1 MKYMKRVFA
10 FLLAI
15 MLCLTPVS
23 TVYADSHVM
32 SAPNDSSSG
41 EVATDP
47 TEGETEPTEGETE
60 PTKGETEP
68 TEGETTPTE
77 GETTPTEGE
86 EVSEIEI
93 SFSYDAEVSESG
105 WYLESKDLV
114 VVFSN
119 TIGFETI
126 TLSYEKGTEEPI
138 SISPEVQE
146 DGSYKGVISGIS
158 DGEYLVTAYAK
169 GTDGVESTKTLEF
182 KLDTTPVDYSNIS
195 AEGVTVQEGI
205 GYAQDSYVIT
215 GLSDSTSGIKSV
227 IMKGVDGVL
236 NEYTEGGSIVI
247 TEEVSSVA
255 LSDVAGN
262 VLELPIDT
270 LISSVCSSVVFD
282 SNIPSISI
290 LGDSEADYDN
300 GGQKYY
306 KDSLTV
312 TVIASDDNL
321 KEVIV
326 YINGQPMG
334 TSAILE
340 KEVTLAYK
348 LEESGTYVIDVVVK
362 DKSGNEIS
370 KSETYNID
378 KEPPLKGTISLDGE
392 WTEANGNVY
401 TKSSLS
407 ITGAAEDTLSGYN
420 KVEVL
425 KDSTVVG
432 TSLPYVITESGRYS
446 VRVYDNVGNVS
457 EFFVSDLVETSGNYI
472 VVDKELPLV
481 SVESVSEPDYTGSRG
496 YWYSSK
502 PIISVSASDSNIKS
516 VVVSLEADGVKTE
529 VFSGNED
536 VTEFL
541 VDTSDYEGNLFKITV
556 LAEDLSGNTSS
567 VDYEFNVDSSAPES
581 VTVEADTPSAEKGG
595 NVYYSSAFDVVI
607 SANDTGFGDIVYYLD
622 DIGNKTGKFY
632 GVGAGEHTV
641 RVEDGLGNTTL
652 EIPLSEYL
660 GWGGNNVVIVSNPA
674 TISATGFA
682 GSWVG
687 STPSYIVS
695 VEDEAGIDS
704 YTVYVNDEVVSEE
717 SFKVL
722 DKTSALINFDLS
734 GVKPSV
740 DGVYSVRVL
749 VTNNAGLSNEWSDVV
764 KIDTTLPT
772 LGSIAVDGD
781 WKEVDGNVYSNKA
794 ILISGEAFDAHSG
807 VASVEVL
814 NGDEVVSNVLP
825 YSISSS
831 GSYRIVITDSVGNS
845 NSYNLNEILGTSSN
859 TIVIDEEVPSL
870 SFDSKTTSP
879 DAVVNGVNWYSTAP
893 TITVRASDNNK
904 IEVNI
909 IVEIDGV
916 EHKEYSGS
924 ANGELLYD
932 VDTSKYSGDSYTVHV
947 TASDDSGNNCSL
959 TYSFSVDSEKP
970 GIGSLGI
977 VSEFSDFEDGA
988 YSNSGFIFS
997 GSAVDSGS
1005 GISSIIV
1012 YKDGASCYEATN
1024 GSVGFSISS
1033 EAESGLYYIVVTD
1046 MVGNESVFHANELLG
1061 SKASMLVVDKT
1072 IPAITRTDSGLETSK
1087 GWYNYIPGLSFSI
1100 VDDYID
1106 SYTVSVNGSTVKAG
1120 TVAEEFSLDMSAY
1133 TNMPVKVEI
1142 VAVDKAGNPSTY
1154 VYEYTHDNTPPE
1166 GISATSDTA
1175 YSEKNGFVYFNED
1188 LVLSVSAS
1196 DSGYSELTYYL
1207 NDESNKTGDFSISAD
1222 GEYFVKVV
1230 DGLGNESEKISLK
1243 DLLGWEFN
1251 SIVFDSDK
1259 PVVSAN
1265 KYNSQWVSAPPV
1277 YNFTFSDNS
1286 GIDSIVVSVNNT
1298 EVVNTK
1304 YPETDVVSESF
1315 PVDLSHIVANK
1326 DGAYNIV
1333 ATVRD
1338 NSGSVSVWSD
1348 IVYVDSVAPEI
1359 SKFEIQGATAGN
1371 GATINGEDTYGFFFN
1386 GSGSIVVLAEDTGA
1400 SSGIEYIWTRFE
1412 GEDWVKHS
1420 LGSGNSVSVSIPENF
1435 KGKFEAYAVD
1445 KVGNAGSTNFPD
1457 LLVSETEDTHNAN
1470 SDLVISLQDTPYT
1483 DINGLPL
1490 YNSDVSIEVFA
1501 GCYTSGIK
1509 GMQWGLNELSESI
1522 ESLNGVSFDKNLV
1535 TSISKVLGVVGNE
1548 NNMRVV
1554 VKVTD
1559 MVGHTSEESKLF
1571 SIDMDKPIIEVTF
1584 DKTTEN
1590 GYYNSS
1596 RTATIKV
1603 TERNF
1608 NPELFNISGTYGELG
1623 DWSNVGDVW
1632 TNTIVFSD
1640 NNEYKFTINCTD
1652 RAGNSSVPYVSE
1664 TFFID
1669 KTKPVINRVDTDE
1682 ETASGWYNYIPE
1694 FKFNVVEDYI
1704 SLYEVYINDS
1714 LVKEGVAS
1722 EIAVDTSK
1730 YQNTG
1735 VSIRVRVT
1743 DKAGNFSEWS
1753 YSYGH
1758 DNTPPR
1764 NVSVKVHTPVSQ
1776 KGGVV
1781 YFNGQFDITISADDG
1796 NGYGDL
1802 TYYLNDESNKTGKFT
1817 IRESGEYF
1825 IKVTDGLGHV
1835 YGQVSLGSLCGW
1847 TGNSIVINNIAP
1859 TIEFEKFNGTWL
1871 SDTCVYSVTS
1881 GSVVGLN
1888 SVVATVN
1895 GVEVVNKVY
1904 EGIDILE
1911 DLVEVDISKAEIS
1924 EDSSYRLEI
1933 TVVDNSGLVT
1943 TSEDVVYVDTH
1954 VPEMGSLGVEGSW
1967 EIHDGK
1973 LYANSAIVLKGYP
1986 SDPESGIKT
1995 VEVLKDGN
2003 VVGTLPYSIVE
2014 SGKYEV
2020 RVTDNVGN
2028 LVVYSFA
2035 DIANVS
2041 TSDIVWDDSLPVVY
2055 FDMNQSDKYQYF
2067 DGSTYWYATNPVIYI
2082 GMTDD
2087 NMESVSVSVTIDG
2100 SETIVVNDILEEG
2113 IYAIDTSYS
2122 PGTEFKIVATATDK
2136 SGNVSE
2142 SFYEFSVD
2150 TEKPLIGT
2158 LGAAVSPEYKEDGG
2172 YVYIRGQF
2180 TVSGSPIDN
2189 KSGVKIITVYKDG
2202 DVFATSDTG
2211 VIDVVVDKENLSGSY
2226 SVSVEDNVGN
2236 VYTVALSDLLGTKSN
2251 NFIIDLTSPVI
2262 SRIDSNLEIKEG
2274 WFNYAPVF
2282 TFDISDDFINDYTV
2296 YINGNEV
2303 AYGIASE
2310 VIDVPTSDY
2319 KNQKVSVK
2327 VVVRD
2332 KAGNTDEYIYSYQ
2345 EDSSCPVNVQVE
2357 MSQPVSHKGE
2367 NVYYNSIVN
2376 LVVTAEDGDGFGS
2389 ISYYINGERV
2399 ENGVY
2404 SIVQSGEYSI
2414 EVVDGLGNTTGIIT
2428 LKDFFNWS
2436 GNNIVLD
2443 GSRPVVTGN
2452 EYNGSWISGIGSYSI
2467 KISDN
2472 IGIDRV
2478 TATVNDVNVIDVSV
2492 ESTTETERTI
2502 SFSTEGIPL
2511 KEDGSYSVS
2520 IIVVDNSGLSTTWED
2535 VVYVDNTSPYVD
2547 SFIMHGDVNK
2557 LNTDS
2562 GYGYFF
2568 NGSGVVEV
2576 VCLDNSHS
2584 SGIKSIWTKFEGQ
2597 NWVEHPVTDS
2607 GIVSISVPENF
2618 KGKLEAYVVDKVG
2631 NVSDVKSPALLIS
2644 ETANGH
2650 EKNHTLKITLP
2661 NTEYKDSNGLPLY
2674 NKDFV
2679 AELSVGCDWSGLKSV
2694 LWGVYDM
2701 TEVTD
2706 FTGGVYEENIVTM
2719 YSQKAPVYGN
2729 ENGMSLSVT
2738 ATDMSGNSF
2747 TGYAS
2752 FSIDKDVPVI
2762 RVSYNT
2768 NLPEGYYN
2776 ETRVATI
2783 TVNER
2788 NFNPDSFTVSGNSGV
2803 LGEWSNYGDVWE
2815 NTMSFYEDGDYQFTL
2830 NCTDMAGNVAT
2841 QYVSEEFTIDKTA
2854 PIMTVSWNT
2863 TSPSNEMYYNEAR
2876 TATVTVIEHNFDSS
2890 LFSLNGSG
2898 SLLGWSTNGDT
2909 HTATIHFDSDG
2920 EYEFSI
2926 SGSDK
2931 AGNATNEP
2939 YSSGKFVVDL
2949 TAPVIEFSHITEGV
2963 SYKDNVEF
2971 VVNVY
2976 DTYINS
2982 DTRVY
2987 LSGKLHEE
2995 VEITGQFVGQSGI
3008 FSYTDF
3014 PIEEDV
3020 DDIYTIRVVA
3030 VDNAGNVTEDTL
3042 MFSVNRFGSSYS
3054 FYNAEYLN
3062 NYHSM
3067 PEDITICEVNVDRL
3081 DINKVVVSITK
3092 DGKKVEVLDSW
3103 VSISEEE
3110 VNGKFLYTYTISKDA
3125 FAEDG
3130 KYSVSILSQ
3139 AEEGTQYTSAS
3150 EQYDFVVDK
3159 SSPVVIISGIED
3171 GETYHEY
3178 ERTVSVDVRDLSGVS
3193 HIEFIVNGEVVEDYS
3208 KTDDIY
3214 YFTVGESPEYQSV
3227 VVRVVDMAGNSSMV
3241 RVDDF
3246 LITSN
3251 LMVYLINQLWFLV
3264 IVAFVLFLI
3273 VTMVIMLL
3281 LSRRKEK
3288 DEEQKALKASGEL
3301 YKSSTSGNSSGSDGT
3316 TGNGGRI
3323 LSGDIPTYDQGTVV
3337 TNSTTSFSEE
3347 DTSDLKPTGTFE
3359 DATTGIMEDSNE
3371 KDTGVMD

>member
-41 EVATDP
+41 EVTTDPTEGETTP
-47 TEGETEPTEGETE
+47 TEGETEPTEGD
-60 PTKGETEP
+60 
-68 TEGETTPTE
+68 TTPTE

-93 SFSYDAEVSESG
+93 SFSYDADVSESG

-119 TIGFETI
+119 TIGFETV
-126 TLSYEKGTEEPI
+126 TLSYEKGAEEPV
-138 SISPEVQE
+138 SISPEAQE
-146 DGSYKGVISGIS
+146 DGSYKGVISSIS

-195 AEGVTVQEGI
+195 AEGVTVLDGI
-205 GYAQDSYVIT
+205 GYARDSYVIT

-227 IMKGVDGVL
+227 ITKGADGVL
-236 NEYTEGGSIVI
+236 NEYTEVDSIVI
-247 TEEVSSVA
+247 TEEVSSVS

-262 VLELPIDT
+262 ISELPIET

-290 LGDSEADYDN
+290 LCDSEADYDN
-300 GGQKYY
+300 GEQKYY

-312 TVIASDDNL
+312 TVTASDDNL

-348 LEESGTYVIDVVVK
+348 LEETGAYVIDVVVK

-378 KEPPLKGTISLDGE
+378 KEPPLKGTISLEGE

-407 ITGAAEDTLSGYN
+407 ITGAAEDSLSGYN

-432 TSLPYVITESGRYS
+432 TSLPYVITESGVYS

-457 EFFVSDLVETSGNYI
+457 EFFVSDLIETSGNYI
-472 VVDKELPLV
+472 VVDKELPIV
-481 SVESVSEPDYTGSRG
+481 SVDSASEPDYTGSRG
-496 YWYSSK
+496 CWYSSK

-536 VTEFL
+536 ITEFL
-541 VDTSDYEGNLFKITV
+541 VDTSDYEGSLFKVTV
-556 LAEDLSGNTSS
+556 FAEDFSGNTSS

-581 VTVEADTPSAEKGG
+581 VTVEAGTPSAEKGG

-622 DIGNKTGKFY
+622 DTGNKTGEFY

-652 EIPLSEYL
+652 EIPLSECL
-660 GWGGNNVVIVSNPA
+660 GWGGNNVVIVSDPA
-674 TISATGFA
+674 AISATGFA

-717 SFKVL
+717 SFEVL

-734 GVKPSV
+734 GVKPPE
-740 DGVYSVRVL
+740 DGVYNVRVF

-893 TITVRASDNNK
+893 TITVQASDNNK

-909 IVEIDGV
+909 IVEVDGV

-932 VDTSKYSGDSYTVHV
+932 VDISKYSGDSYTVHV

-959 TYSFSVDSEKP
+959 TYSFSVDTEKP

-988 YSNSGFIFS
+988 YSSSGFTFS

-1024 GSVGFSISS
+1024 GSVELSISS

-1046 MVGNESVFHANELLG
+1046 MIGNESVFHANELLG
-1061 SKASMLVVDKT
+1061 SKSSILVVDKT
-1072 IPAITRTDSGLETSK
+1072 IPVITRTDTELETSK
-1087 GWYNYIPGLSFSI
+1087 GWYNYIPGLSFNI
-1100 VDDYID
+1100 MDDYID
-1106 SYTVSVNGSTVKAG
+1106 SYTVSVNGSTVKSG
-1120 TVAEEFSLDMSAY
+1120 TAAEEFNLDMSAY

-1142 VAVDKAGNPSTY
+1142 VAVDKAGNSSTY
-1154 VYEYTHDNTPPE
+1154 VYEYTHDNTPPD
-1166 GISATSDTA
+1166 GISATSNTG
-1175 YSEKNGFVYFNED
+1175 YSEKNGFVYFTED

-1196 DSGYSELTYYL
+1196 DSGYSDLTYYL

-1222 GEYFVKVV
+1222 GEYFIKVV
-1230 DGLGNESEKISLK
+1230 DGLGNESERISLM

-1277 YNFTFSDNS
+1277 YNFTFSDNY
-1286 GIDSIVVSVNNT
+1286 GIDSIVVSVNDT
-1298 EVVNTK
+1298 DVVNTK

-1326 DGAYNIV
+1326 DGSYNIV
-1333 ATVRD
+1333 VTVKD
-1338 NSGSVSVWSD
+1338 NSGLVSVWSD

-1359 SKFEIQGATAGN
+1359 SNFEIQGATAGN
-1371 GATINGEDTYGFFFN
+1371 GATIDGGDTYGFFFN
-1386 GSGSIVVLAEDTGA
+1386 GSGSIVVLAEDSGA

-1420 LGSGNSVSVSIPENF
+1420 LGSGNSVSVSVPKNF
-1435 KGKFEAYAVD
+1435 KGKLEAYAVD
-1445 KVGNAGSTNFPD
+1445 KVGN
-1457 LLVSETEDTHNAN
+1457 VS
-1470 SDLVISLQDTPYT
+1470 
-1483 DINGLPL
+1483 
-1490 YNSDVSIEVFA
+1490 
-1501 GCYTSGIK
+1501 
-1509 GMQWGLNELSESI
+1509 
-1522 ESLNGVSFDKNLV
+1522 
-1535 TSISKVLGVVGNE
+1535 
-1548 NNMRVV
+1548 
-1554 VKVTD
+1554 
-1559 MVGHTSEESKLF
+1559 
-1571 SIDMDKPIIEVTF
+1571 
-1584 DKTTEN
+1584 
-1590 GYYNSS
+1590 
-1596 RTATIKV
+1596 
-1603 TERNF
+1603 
-1608 NPELFNISGTYGELG
+1608 
-1623 DWSNVGDVW
+1623 
-1632 TNTIVFSD
+1632 
-1640 NNEYKFTINCTD
+1640 
-1652 RAGNSSVPYVSE
+1652 
-1664 TFFID
+1664 
-1669 KTKPVINRVDTDE
+1669 
-1682 ETASGWYNYIPE
+1682 
-1694 FKFNVVEDYI
+1694 
-1704 SLYEVYINDS
+1704 
-1714 LVKEGVAS
+1714 
-1722 EIAVDTSK
+1722 
-1730 YQNTG
+1730 
-1735 VSIRVRVT
+1735 
-1743 DKAGNFSEWS
+1743 
-1753 YSYGH
+1753 
-1758 DNTPPR
+1758 
-1764 NVSVKVHTPVSQ
+1764 
-1776 KGGVV
+1776 
-1781 YFNGQFDITISADDG
+1781 
-1796 NGYGDL
+1796 
-1802 TYYLNDESNKTGKFT
+1802 
-1817 IRESGEYF
+1817 
-1825 IKVTDGLGHV
+1825 
-1835 YGQVSLGSLCGW
+1835 
-1847 TGNSIVINNIAP
+1847 
-1859 TIEFEKFNGTWL
+1859 
-1871 SDTCVYSVTS
+1871 
-1881 GSVVGLN
+1881 
-1888 SVVATVN
+1888 
-1895 GVEVVNKVY
+1895 GVE
-1904 EGIDILE
+1904 
-1911 DLVEVDISKAEIS
+1911 S
-1924 EDSSYRLEI
+1924 
-1933 TVVDNSGLVT
+1933 
-1943 TSEDVVYVDTH
+1943 
-1954 VPEMGSLGVEGSW
+1954 
-1967 EIHDGK
+1967 
-1973 LYANSAIVLKGYP
+1973 P
-1986 SDPESGIKT
+1986 S
-1995 VEVLKDGN
+1995 
-2003 VVGTLPYSIVE
+2003 
-2014 SGKYEV
+2014 
-2020 RVTDNVGN
+2020 
-2028 LVVYSFA
+2028 
-2035 DIANVS
+2035 
-2041 TSDIVWDDSLPVVY
+2041 
-2055 FDMNQSDKYQYF
+2055 
-2067 DGSTYWYATNPVIYI
+2067 
-2082 GMTDD
+2082 
-2087 NMESVSVSVTIDG
+2087 
-2100 SETIVVNDILEEG
+2100 
-2113 IYAIDTSYS
+2113 
-2122 PGTEFKIVATATDK
+2122 
-2136 SGNVSE
+2136 
-2142 SFYEFSVD
+2142 
-2150 TEKPLIGT
+2150 
-2158 LGAAVSPEYKEDGG
+2158 
-2172 YVYIRGQF
+2172 
-2180 TVSGSPIDN
+2180 
-2189 KSGVKIITVYKDG
+2189 
-2202 DVFATSDTG
+2202 
-2211 VIDVVVDKENLSGSY
+2211 
-2226 SVSVEDNVGN
+2226 
-2236 VYTVALSDLLGTKSN
+2236 
-2251 NFIIDLTSPVI
+2251 
-2262 SRIDSNLEIKEG
+2262 
-2274 WFNYAPVF
+2274 
-2282 TFDISDDFINDYTV
+2282 
-2296 YINGNEV
+2296 
-2303 AYGIASE
+2303 
-2310 VIDVPTSDY
+2310 
-2319 KNQKVSVK
+2319 
-2327 VVVRD
+2327 
-2332 KAGNTDEYIYSYQ
+2332 
-2345 EDSSCPVNVQVE
+2345 
-2357 MSQPVSHKGE
+2357 
-2367 NVYYNSIVN
+2367 
-2376 LVVTAEDGDGFGS
+2376 
-2389 ISYYINGERV
+2389 
-2399 ENGVY
+2399 
-2404 SIVQSGEYSI
+2404 
-2414 EVVDGLGNTTGIIT
+2414 
-2428 LKDFFNWS
+2428 
-2436 GNNIVLD
+2436 
-2443 GSRPVVTGN
+2443 
-2452 EYNGSWISGIGSYSI
+2452 
-2467 KISDN
+2467 
-2472 IGIDRV
+2472 
-2478 TATVNDVNVIDVSV
+2478 
-2492 ESTTETERTI
+2492 
-2502 SFSTEGIPL
+2502 
-2511 KEDGSYSVS
+2511 
-2520 IIVVDNSGLSTTWED
+2520 
-2535 VVYVDNTSPYVD
+2535 
-2547 SFIMHGDVNK
+2547 
-2557 LNTDS
+2557 
-2562 GYGYFF
+2562 
-2568 NGSGVVEV
+2568 
-2576 VCLDNSHS
+2576 
-2584 SGIKSIWTKFEGQ
+2584 
-2597 NWVEHPVTDS
+2597 
-2607 GIVSISVPENF
+2607 
-2618 KGKLEAYVVDKVG
+2618 
-2631 NVSDVKSPALLIS
+2631 LLIS

-2650 EKNHTLKITLP
+2650 EEDHTLKITLP
-2661 NTEYKDSNGLPLY
+2661 NTEYRDSNGLPLY

-2679 AELSVGCDWSGLKSV
+2679 AELSMGCDWSGLKSV
-2694 LWGVYDM
+2694 LWGVHDM

-2706 FTGGVYEENIVTM
+2706 FAGGVYDKNIVTM

-2738 ATDMSGNSF
+2738 VTDMSGNSF
-2747 TGYAS
+2747 SGYAS

-2762 RVSYNT
+2762 SVSYNT
-2768 NLPEGYYN
+2768 NLTDGYYN
-2776 ETRVATI
+2776 KTRVATI
-2783 TVNER
+2783 TINER
-2788 NFNPDSFTVSGNSGV
+2788 NFNPELFTVSGNSGV
-2803 LGEWSNYGDVWE
+2803 LGEWNNYGGVWK

-2854 PIMTVSWNT
+2854 PVMTVSWNT
-2863 TSPSNEMYYNEAR
+2863 TSTTNEMYYNEAR

-2939 YSSGKFVVDL
+2939 YSSGKFIVDL
-2949 TAPVIEFSHITEGV
+2949 TSPVIEFSHITEGV

-2976 DTYINS
+2976 DAYINS

-2987 LSGKLHEE
+2987 LSGKLHDE
-2995 VEITGQFVGQSGI
+2995 VEITGQFVGQSGT

-3014 PIEEDV
+3014 PIKKGV

-3067 PEDITICEVNVDRL
+3067 PEDITISEVNVDRL

-3103 VSISEEE
+3103 VSTSEEE

-3125 FAEDG
+3125 FTEDG
-3130 KYSVSILSQ
+3130 KYSISILSQ

-3193 HIEFIVNGEVVEDYS
+3193 HVEFIVNGKVVEDYF

-3214 YFTVGESPEYQSV
+3214 YFSVGESPEYQSV

-3251 LMVYLINQLWFLV
+3251 LMVYLVNQLWFLV

-3281 LSRRKEK
+3281 LGRRKEK
-3288 DEEQKALKASGEL
+3288 DEEQRAIKASGEL
-3301 YKSSTSGNSSGSDGT
+3301 YRSSTSGNSSGSEGT
-3316 TGNGGRI
+3316 TGDDGRI
-3323 LSGDIPTYDQGTVV
+3323 LSGDAPAYDGDTVV
-3337 TNSTTSFSEE
+3337 TNTTTSFSEE
-3347 DTSDLKPTGTFE
+3347 NTSDSEPTGTFE
-3359 DATTGIMEDSNE
+3359 DAITGVMEDSNE